1 MYKRKV
7 FTALLFFL
15 AIATVSSSGTVEV
28 ASSDVDQ
35 DLRIVS
41 LGPNIT
47 ETVFALGK
55 GNLLVGRTNYCD
67 YPEEAKQI
75 QSVGD
80 LYNPSIET
88 IVSLKPD
95 VIVCSSIVSTET
107 VAVLQNAGL
116 SVAIVNPQESLE
128 GTYELIET
136 VGTII
141 GAEKESVELC
151 SEIRERIFK
160 VESTVSSNVKER
172 KTVYYCVG
180 FGEMGDFTATGD
192 TFISG
197 VIDVA
202 GGENVAKDGRNWI
215 FDKESLFIA
224 DPDVILIPVY
234 SYSNPEGD
242 INYLT
247 SVEPYSNLS
256 ACKSGEIKLIDGNIM
271 DRQGPRIA
279 DAVEEVARILYPEVF

>member
-172 KTVYYCVG
+172 KTV
-180 FGEMGDFTATGD
+180 
-192 TFISG
+192 
-197 VIDVA
+197 
-202 GGENVAKDGRNWI
+202 
-215 FDKESLFIA
+215 SL
-224 DPDVILIPVY
+224 
-234 SYSNPEGD
+234 
-242 INYLT
+242 
-247 SVEPYSNLS
+247 LS
-256 ACKSGEIKLIDGNIM
+256 MLRSFRLLSLKPLWS
-271 DRQGPRIA
+271 RR
-279 DAVEEVARILYPEVF
+279 